1 MEEESDSHSRCPKC
15 PSIDNDQDIADVDDI
30 WIGCEAC
37 DVSIMYY
44 NPLSS

>member
-15 PSIDNDQDIADVDDI
+15 PSIDSDQETPDVDDI

-37 DVSIMYY
+37 DVSISYY
-44 NPLSS
+44 NR